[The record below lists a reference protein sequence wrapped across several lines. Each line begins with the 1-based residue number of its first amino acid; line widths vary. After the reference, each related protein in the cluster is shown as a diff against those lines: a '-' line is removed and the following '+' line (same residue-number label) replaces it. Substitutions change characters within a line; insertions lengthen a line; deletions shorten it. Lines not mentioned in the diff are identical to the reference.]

1 MISLRQATI
10 LVVDDSPTVQ
20 KVVTDMLHQ
29 MGVISVDRAA
39 NGEEAIAKI
48 KASDY
53 TLVISDWNMGP
64 MDGLALL
71 RAVVPR
77 QTPRFNRFIFMTS
90 ERSWGHQTS
99 ARSEG
104 ADDFI
109 AKPFKIET
117 LKAKIEKVLA
127 RS

>member
-1 MISLRQATI
+1 MISLRQASV
-10 LVVDDSPTVQ
+10 LVVDDSLTMQ
-20 KVVTDMLHQ
+20 RIVTDMLREI
-29 MGVISVDRAA
+29 GVISVDQAA

-53 TLVISDWNMGP
+53 TLVISDWNMTP
-64 MDGLALL
+64 MDGLSLL

-77 QTPRFNRFIFMTS
+77 QKPRFNRFIFMTS
-90 ERSWGHQTS
+90 EKSWGHQTS

-109 AKPFKIET
+109 SKPFNVET